1 MFPAFLSTLLVSP
14 SLTMQQLDELN
25 EFDEF
30 NEFNEFDEFN
40 EFNEFD
46 GFEWIECG
54 ASCLE
59 EGERGL

>member
-14 SLTMQQLDELN
+14 SFTMQQLDEL
-25 EFDEF
+25 DDF
-30 NEFNEFDEFN
+30 NEFNECN
-40 EFNEFD
+40 ECNELD

-54 ASCLE
+54 VSCLE